1 MSHNKGK
8 FDTIYVPNTDEFKET
23 WHGLQTVCNGEIK
36 LDCSNVPLVFPN
48 IIESRFQLRDVD
60 NGRLINDA
68 MDEDEE
74 KENSPLNG
82 WKMILAKEVR
92 KFDPQAYTLYT
103 YAALEIVAGAA
114 AKGKTVD
121 AKKLAEIVKDGT
133 AWPTVIGPIA
143 YDKKGDITRPDY
155 VMYTWKKGADGKITY
170 VQN

>member
-82 WKMILAKEVR
+82 WKMILAEHPQGLIPLHVPKAGYQIHQNKDLADSTIQSAIKE
-92 KFDPQAYTLYT
+92 
-103 YAALEIVAGAA
+103 
-114 AKGKTVD
+114 
-121 AKKLAEIVKDGT
+121 
-133 AWPTVIGPIA
+133 IGRA
-143 YDKKGDITRPDY
+143 H
-155 VMYTWKKGADGKITY
+155 V
-170 VQN
+170 